1 MKLRKIRFV
10 APNCPLHRKNC
21 DTCQYS
27 GGFEDSK
34 VYCYY
39 GDKDM

>member
-1 MKLRKIRFV
+1 MKKRKIRFV
-10 APNCPLHRKNC
+10 ALSCPLHRKNC

-27 GGFEDSK
+27 GLIEESN